1 MREAFGQ
8 VIDKLRGWLD
18 SFILLLPNLV
28 VAAVVAIA
36 AGIIA
41 RIVGNAVRRAMR
53 RITPEGRLNHLIATV
68 ATIAV
73 LAVGIFVALG
83 VVGADKAVVS
93 LLAGVGIVGLALG
106 FAFQS
111 IASNFV
117 SGVLLLLRSP
127 FERGSLI
134 QTKDHLG
141 TVEDV
146 TLRATVLRTMQG
158 QLVYVPN
165 SEVLQNP
172 IINYTALG
180 QRRVDLVVGVSYGD
194 DLEKAERVTL
204 DAVGAVSTR
213 DSTRAPDLYYQEF
226 GDSSINF
233 TVRFWIDFA
242 RQTDFL
248 AARSEAIKR
257 IKRAFD
263 ENDITIPFP
272 IRTLDFGIVGGEK
285 LSEQLGGASVG
296 APRRSS

>member
-1 MREAFGQ
+1 MREAFAQ
-8 VIDKLRGWLD
+8 VLDKLRGWLD
-18 SFILLLPNLV
+18 GFILLLPNLV
-28 VAAVVAIA
+28 VAALVAVA
-36 AGIIA
+36 AGILA
-41 RIVGNAVRRAMR
+41 RVVGNAVRRAMR
-53 RITPEGRLNHLIATV
+53 RVSPDGGLNDLIGTI

-83 VVGADKAVVS
+83 VVGADQAVVS

-106 FAFQS
+106 FAFQD

-134 QTKDHLG
+134 GTKDHFG

-158 QLVYVPN
+158 QLVYIPN
-165 SEVLQNP
+165 SDVLQSP
-172 IINYTALG
+172 IVNYSAIGKRRIDLG
-180 QRRVDLVVGVSYGD
+180 VGVSYGD
-194 DLEKAERVTL
+194 DLEKAEHVAL
-204 DAVGAVSTR
+204 DAVRAIASR
-213 DSTRAPDLYYQEF
+213 DRDREPDLFYEGF

-233 TVRFWIDFA
+233 TVRFWVDFH

-248 AARSEAIKR
+248 AARSEAVKR

-263 ENDITIPFP
+263 EHDITIPFP

-285 LSEQLGGASVG
+285 LAEQLDGIRLRG
-296 APRRSS
+296 RSPS